1 MAQRNRFSGRR
12 PQRTRSAAPPVAAR
26 PVWEKKAPVLYGKPF
41 VLLEDEQKQT
51 FVFQAG
57 AWVCARDVHRR
68 MPAVMPGEGTAPES
82 ERNES
87 IRDSLPDDDE
97 FLMTARPELQGGRH
111 A

>member
-26 PVWEKKAPVLYGKPF
+26 PVWEKKAPVQYGKPF

-57 AWVCARDVHRR
+57 NWVAHA
-68 MPAVMPGEGTAPES
+68 M
-82 ERNES
+82 S
-87 IRDSLPDDDE
+87 IAECRQSCQVKELPQKVNGMNRFE
-97 FLMTARPELQGGRH
+97 IRCPTTMNS
-111 A
+111 